1 MSSKRTVERRSDTD
15 EGVAVDLIHVIG
27 LTALIVGIAALVAS
41 GVAFGD
47 TITTTVLGTLVAAPL
62 P

>member
-41 GVAFGD
+41 GVAFGGS
-47 TITTTVLGTLVAAPL
+47 VALLVPS
-62 P
+62 